1 MTPAVALAAGG
12 GTRACGCYRGRMPT
26 PDETAAERRRRA
38 EEAVRAVAGG
48 ADLGE
53 ETQRLSNE
61 FTDEWTSRITQRLRA
76 AFRRR

>member
-1 MTPAVALAAGG
+1 
-12 GTRACGCYRGRMPT
+12 MPT
-26 PDETAAERRRRA
+26 PDETADARRQRA
-38 EEAVRAVAGG
+38 EEALRAVAGG

-61 FTDEWTSRITQRLRA
+61 FTDEWTSRIAERIRA